1 MKHIVS
7 YCIVLVCWIAT
18 AAAAVQM
25 YGEATTERV
34 SGTRNSDRVATIGRP
49 DATTPLALRRVEWG
63 ERNDHPCW
71 FKVTLTDMNGVVAP
85 PSSALDE
92 VDRCAGNGPTSR
104 SMKKV
109 GYGTGASSDYTRVTS
124 EPVYITGMRVCL
136 NRKRTR
142 IKGIQVEGKR
152 AVSEGLNTLREL
164 EDLRGVI
171 NDPRALQPNCKGNW
185 RRWSRCG
192 RNEVA
197 VAVDVHFEAG
207 PQPRSGTGIALR
219 CRSVAGDDAL
229 IRPQR

>member
-1 MKHIVS
+1 MKHVVGCCMALICS
-7 YCIVLVCWIAT
+7 IGT

-49 DATTPLALRRVEWG
+49 DATTPLALKRVEWG

-71 FKVTLTDMNGVVAP
+71 FKVTLTDMNRVLGP
-85 PSSALDE
+85 PSSGLDE

-104 SMKKV
+104 SLKKV
-109 GYGTGASSDYTRVTS
+109 GYGTGASYDYTRVTTES
-124 EPVYITGMRVCL
+124 AYITGVRVCL

-142 IKGIQVEGKR
+142 IKGIQIEGKR
-152 AVSEGLNTLREL
+152 VVSEGLNTLGEL
-164 EDLRGVI
+164 EDLPEVI
-171 NDPRALQPNCKGNW
+171 NDPRASQPNCKGNW

-197 VAVDVHFEAG
+197 VAMDVHFEAG
-207 PQPRSGTGIALR
+207 PQPRSGTGIGLR
-219 CRSVAGDDAL
+219 CRSVAGADAL